1 MSYNRES
8 SSLRY
13 RSGSVERRSIT
24 NSTPGGR
31 DPAPYRTSY
40 GTERGRSRDL
50 PSINTR
56 MSRATSYDPFA
67 SSNRASSVIRGS
79 GGSGLSNS
87 DYTPR
92 ISSYTSRFVS
102 QKSIFF
108 DFRISRYGS
117 TEQLNST
124 SSYRPSSYRSGS
136 IASSGGSGGGGGSTS
151 SITSSHTPRNVR
163 AGSVSIGA
171 YDPPSRSSNHS
182 DSVSSTSTFSRYRP
196 DNSTSYT
203 PSLSRYRSTDLSS
216 TSDYST
222 SKYRSPDNSYSSS
235 RCSSTVSNRYSSHNK
250 PSSAY
255 SSRTSTSSSFRS
267 DRDYRS
273 MSRTTDN
280 EEEDEIEST
289 FRKLYRKYVTDSEP
303 DLTKNKEEGSLAEKV
318 SRRFESSKSETEDDD
333 NSISEEDEDEILSKY
348 QAKGLRRTAWKEHNI
363 CRPAPQALS
372 HLERLSVT
380 PRELKTLEKPISR
393 SVSPEMKPL
402 TRSFQM
408 EATFGIAAPKKE
420 SEDVKKFESVSE
432 PKVELFKK
440 SLEDIPKLEPVRDVT
455 VKKDSE
461 DITKNSIQPK
471 SITPTKSIQIPDD
484 VPKLVD
490 MSSDESEKSEEE
502 EESAEE
508 ADDPKIVPN
517 EVKSTVPPAPEPE
530 PIKKVVSTIKINGI
544 PVKETA
550 AEPVKVEREAQKE
563 GLNGPV
569 RIRIR
574 DRSPSRIREKIP
586 VLILPKVS
594 FFQNPPA
601 KETTP
606 KLSENLIS
614 SAVNVVLNH
623 PEEKSKEEKKQ
634 EESRE
639 LSEEKSSESDTTTTS
654 SRASSLRKRR
664 DPNRTLEN
672 LQSILKAGK
681 MNNTGEEKKQDEQK
695 EETTEQNKEENGN
708 EEKKIRRIPIP
719 LVLITEPSN
728 PSTPA
733 ATTPVTTAASICLWN
748 NNEAKRTSSSTEDD
762 EEYDEEEDYSSGDW
776 TEGEDDEE
784 YITDEEEDN
793 EFSVSQTFSLKDHI
807 NLRELYPLATSASN
821 TSALV
826 SEFSDGDTFLADA
839 RKEESRGRVDSLFA
853 VPAPTFTCSV
863 TYDGMMPGDDDE
875 EWSDEVHSCEEGD
888 DDDFRVLP
896 IARPGSSSLGAYM
909 SPGSMTSDDESG
921 SNYDGRTVGCTLKLV
936 DRAARKDSD
945 ETDESEYYDDEEE
958 MEDEEYEDEEYWDEE
973 IEYEDEEE
981 YEYEDEEVLEEYV
994 DEEEEEDV
1002 EEDVTMKSVEE
1013 EESSEE
1019 EEEMSIMLESEE
1031 PHELFVT
1038 PPIKLMTESLVEEM
1052 IEEACYGEI
1061 PEETLFALD
1070 EIEVEDYTGQKD
1082 VHLIPTFVRQ
1092 MTEDIREESTSR
1104 FASDRKP
1111 ATDFAKKAVIQPT
1124 KLEKVQV
1131 GTKIDTKVAPS
1142 EEEKKKMKEE
1152 EERKKREEEEE
1163 KKRKEKELE
1172 MKRKKK
1178 EEEEKEKKEKEA
1190 KMAAALAAGKE
1201 DKSALRKS
1209 ALNMK
1214 DEDAKKKV
1222 ATDEK
1227 TAAQKARRFGT
1238 VSAMAG
1244 KFDESEEIEKKEEKV
1259 LYKKSSRLESRDA
1272 EKPKRVYEVIKPV
1285 INDDF
1290 DKQMEEIRMQMKSGS
1305 NQLQNKMKDLSKGIL
1320 TVKEEAK
1327 SREMEEKRRVTTE
1340 KATGAFGKAEEEK
1353 ARWKAS
1359 RDAEAAREYAKIEAE
1374 KHLKKKRILIDK
1386 PSGETVLNQEK
1397 AEAPKRTIRRWKP
1410 PPPDPNAVI
1419 PSFSCGP
1426 KEAPKPK
1433 IAPAATEST
1442 GKTSKPSTPTARR
1455 KSLASPVPAPK
1466 ESGTVPA
1473 PAIQNIPKSE
1483 GAAATRIRNQAAV
1496 AATTASPTTVIPSS
1510 TPSAPSSVTDS
1521 PKPTSRRY
1529 NARRKTQEIVN
1540 ESLVK
1545 AKVSLPT
1552 TKRRKRNPRK
1562 TRFTRSDRDAD
1573 LLLGYEKGSTFE
1585 QVGEFT
1591 GERICIF
1598 FQLERLFDQ
1607 ATRNRRPLATKFE
1620 KIRRLAPSKI
1630 FISELTDIDKIYKSS
1645 EIRDIIA
1652 SVNMV
1657 Y

>member
-50 PSINTR
+50 PSTNTR

-67 SSNRASSVIRGS
+67 SSNRASSVIRSS
-79 GGSGLSNS
+79 GGGLSNS

-92 ISSYTSRFVS
+92 ISSYT
-102 QKSIFF
+102 
-108 DFRISRYGS
+108 SRYGS

-151 SITSSHTPRNVR
+151 SITSSYTPRNVR

-171 YDPPSRSSNHS
+171 YDPPSRSTNHS

-318 SRRFESSKSETEDDD
+318 SRRFESSKSENEDDD

-348 QAKGLRRTAWKEHNI
+348 QAKGLRRASSASSITPRASVCNSPSKD
-363 CRPAPQALS
+363 
-372 HLERLSVT
+372 VT
-380 PRELKTLEKPISR
+380 PKCSPLPARKELKTQEKSISR

-402 TRSFQM
+402 TRSYQM
-408 EATFGIAAPKKE
+408 EATFGIAAPKKD
-420 SEDVKKFESVSE
+420 SEDVKKFENSE
-432 PKVELFKK
+432 SKVELFKK
-440 SLEDIPKLEPVRDVT
+440 SSEDVPNLVT
-455 VKKDSE
+455 GKKDSE
-461 DITKNSIQPK
+461 DITKNPIPPK

-490 MSSDESEKSEEE
+490 MSSDESKESEEE

-508 ADDPKIVPN
+508 ADDPKFIPD
-517 EVKSTVPPAPEPE
+517 EIKTIAPAPLPAPEPE
-530 PIKKVVSTIKINGI
+530 PVKKVVSTIKTNGI
-544 PVKETA
+544 PVKETS
-550 AEPVKVEREAQKE
+550 AESVKVEKEAQKE

-574 DRSPSRIREKIP
+574 DKSPSRVREE
-586 VLILPKVS
+586 
-594 FFQNPPA
+594 NPPA

-606 KLSENLIS
+606 KPSENLIS

-623 PEEKSKEEKKQ
+623 PEEKPKEEKKK

-672 LQSILKAGK
+672 LQSILKAEK

-695 EETTEQNKEENGN
+695 EETTGENKEENGN

-958 MEDEEYEDEEYWDEE
+958 LEDEEYEDEEYWDEE

-1019 EEEMSIMLESEE
+1019 EEEMSMMLESEE

-1244 KFDESEEIEKKEEKV
+1244 KFDESEEGEKKEEKV
-1259 LYKKSSRLESRDA
+1259 L
-1272 EKPKRVYEVIKPV
+1272 
-1285 INDDF
+1285 
-1290 DKQMEEIRMQMKSGS
+1290 
-1305 NQLQNKMKDLSKGIL
+1305 
-1320 TVKEEAK
+1320 
-1327 SREMEEKRRVTTE
+1327 
-1340 KATGAFGKAEEEK
+1340 
-1353 ARWKAS
+1353 
-1359 RDAEAAREYAKIEAE
+1359 
-1374 KHLKKKRILIDK
+1374 
-1386 PSGETVLNQEK
+1386 
-1397 AEAPKRTIRRWKP
+1397 
-1410 PPPDPNAVI
+1410 
-1419 PSFSCGP
+1419 
-1426 KEAPKPK
+1426 
-1433 IAPAATEST
+1433 
-1442 GKTSKPSTPTARR
+1442 
-1455 KSLASPVPAPK
+1455 
-1466 ESGTVPA
+1466 
-1473 PAIQNIPKSE
+1473 
-1483 GAAATRIRNQAAV
+1483 
-1496 AATTASPTTVIPSS
+1496 
-1510 TPSAPSSVTDS
+1510 
-1521 PKPTSRRY
+1521 
-1529 NARRKTQEIVN
+1529 
-1540 ESLVK
+1540 
-1545 AKVSLPT
+1545 
-1552 TKRRKRNPRK
+1552 
-1562 TRFTRSDRDAD
+1562 
-1573 LLLGYEKGSTFE
+1573 
-1585 QVGEFT
+1585 
-1591 GERICIF
+1591 
-1598 FQLERLFDQ
+1598 
-1607 ATRNRRPLATKFE
+1607 
-1620 KIRRLAPSKI
+1620 
-1630 FISELTDIDKIYKSS
+1630 
-1645 EIRDIIA
+1645 
-1652 SVNMV
+1652 
-1657 Y
+1657 

>member
-1 MSYNRES
+1 
-8 SSLRY
+8 
-13 RSGSVERRSIT
+13 
-24 NSTPGGR
+24 
-31 DPAPYRTSY
+31 
-40 GTERGRSRDL
+40 
-50 PSINTR
+50 
-56 MSRATSYDPFA
+56 
-67 SSNRASSVIRGS
+67 
-79 GGSGLSNS
+79 
-87 DYTPR
+87 
-92 ISSYTSRFVS
+92 
-102 QKSIFF
+102 
-108 DFRISRYGS
+108 
-117 TEQLNST
+117 
-124 SSYRPSSYRSGS
+124 
-136 IASSGGSGGGGGSTS
+136 
-151 SITSSHTPRNVR
+151 
-163 AGSVSIGA
+163 
-171 YDPPSRSSNHS
+171 
-182 DSVSSTSTFSRYRP
+182 
-196 DNSTSYT
+196 
-203 PSLSRYRSTDLSS
+203 
-216 TSDYST
+216 
-222 SKYRSPDNSYSSS
+222 
-235 RCSSTVSNRYSSHNK
+235 
-250 PSSAY
+250 
-255 SSRTSTSSSFRS
+255 
-267 DRDYRS
+267 

-303 DLTKNKEEGSLAEKV
+303 DLTKTSDKEEGSLAERV
-318 SRRFESSKSETEDDD
+318 TRRFESSKSEAEDDD
-333 NSISEEDEDEILSKY
+333 NSISEEEEDEILSKY
-348 QAKGLRRTAWKEHNI
+348 QAKGLRRASSASSITPRASVCNSPSKD
-363 CRPAPQALS
+363 
-372 HLERLSVT
+372 VT
-380 PRELKTLEKPISR
+380 PKCSPLPARKELKTLEKSISR

-408 EATFGIAAPKKE
+408 EATFGITAPKKDT
-420 SEDVKKFESVSE
+420 EDVKNVTGAESVIS
-432 PKVELFKK
+432 
-440 SLEDIPKLEPVRDVT
+440 
-455 VKKDSE
+455 KKDSE
-461 DITKNSIQPK
+461 NVPK
-471 SITPTKSIQIPDD
+471 SEFGSFKTNSEAVSKTESILNSTDKTDPLTTKKDSEAVTKTPDPPKPTAPTRAIQIPDD

-490 MSSDESEKSEEE
+490 MSSDEDDSEE

-508 ADDPKIVPN
+508 ADDPLKTKK
-517 EVKSTVPPAPEPE
+517 EVIEVGKVAQPAPPTELE
-530 PIKKVVSTIKINGI
+530 PIKKVVSTIRINGI
-544 PVKETA
+544 PVKEATP
-550 AEPVKVEREAQKE
+550 EPVRIEKEAQKE

-574 DRSPSRIREKIP
+574 DKSPSRIREEISP
-586 VLILPKVS
+586 S
-594 FFQNPPA
+594 

-606 KLSENLIS
+606 KPTENLIS

-623 PEEKSKEEKKQ
+623 PEEKSKEEKKKK

-664 DPNRTLEN
+664 DPNRTLET
-672 LQSILKAGK
+672 LQSILKAEK
-681 MNNTGEEKKQDEQK
+681 MNNNGEFNEEKKPEK
-695 EETTEQNKEENGN
+695 EENSGENKEENGN
-708 EEKKIRRIPIP
+708 EEKKTRRIPIP

-728 PSTPA
+728 PSTPL

-748 NNEAKRTSSSTEDD
+748 NTETKRTSSSTEDD

-776 TEGEDDEE
+776 TEGEDDKE
-784 YITDEEEDN
+784 YITDEEEGN

-958 MEDEEYEDEEYWDEE
+958 LEDEEYEDEEYWDEE

-981 YEYEDEEVLEEYV
+981 YEYEEDEEILEEYV
-994 DEEEEEDV
+994 DEEEEEEEEDG

-1019 EEEMSIMLESEE
+1019 EMSMMESEE
-1031 PHELFVT
+1031 CHELFVT

-1092 MTEDIREESTSR
+1092 TTEDIREESTSR

-1163 KKRKEKELE
+1163 KKRKEKEME
-1172 MKRKKK
+1172 MQKKKK
-1178 EEEEKEKKEKEA
+1178 EEEEKEKKEKETKKA
-1190 KMAAALAAGKE
+1190 EALAAGKE

-1227 TAAQKARRFGT
+1227 TAAQKARRYGT

-1244 KFDESEEIEKKEEKV
+1244 KFDETEEIKEKKEEKV

-1386 PSGETVLNQEK
+1386 PTGETVLNQEK
-1397 AEAPKRTIRRWKP
+1397 SEAPKRTIRRWKP

-1426 KEAPKPK
+1426 KEAAKPK
-1433 IAPAATEST
+1433 IAAESS
-1442 GKTSKPSTPTARR
+1442 GKTSKPTTPTARR
-1455 KSLASPVPAPK
+1455 KSLASPVTVPK
-1466 ESGTVPA
+1466 ESSTVAAAPA
-1473 PAIQNIPKSE
+1473 PVISNIPKSE

-1496 AATTASPTTVIPSS
+1496 AATTTTPSTTTVIPSS

-1545 AKVSLPT
+1545 PK

-1562 TRFTRSDRDAD
+1562 TRFTRADRDAD
-1573 LLLGYEKGSTFE
+1573 ILLGYEKGSTFE
-1585 QVGEFT
+1585 
-1591 GERICIF
+1591 
-1598 FQLERLFDQ
+1598 QLERLFDQ
-1607 ATRNRRPLATKFE
+1607 ATRNRRPITAKFE

-1652 SVNMV
+1652 SVNLV